1 MIRRDPTLI
10 ALSDNDVQDVRELL
24 RRKAYE
30 KQLAAGG
37 AAAGPAADSASLAAG
52 NSVSSD
58 PMSEYRYIAEKRA
71 ALTRLTREQ
80 RLGLSQFPPPQQ

>member
-30 KQLAAGG
+30 EALSRAT
-37 AAAGPAADSASLAAG
+37 AG
-52 NSVSSD
+52 NSAVADNTGISPSARVSAVL
-58 PMSEYRYIAEKRA
+58 MKEYGEFAAKRTA
-71 ALTRLTREQ
+71 MAKLSKEE
-80 RLGLSQFPPPQQ
+80 RLGL

>member
-30 KQLAAGG
+30 NALASAAAG
-37 AAAGPAADSASLAAG
+37 GPAADSASVVG
-52 NSVSSD
+52 GSVSSD
-58 PMSEYRYIAEKRA
+58 LMREYKDFAAKRA
-71 ALTRLTREQ
+71 ALAKLSKEE
-80 RLGLSQFPPPQQ
+80 RLGLQ